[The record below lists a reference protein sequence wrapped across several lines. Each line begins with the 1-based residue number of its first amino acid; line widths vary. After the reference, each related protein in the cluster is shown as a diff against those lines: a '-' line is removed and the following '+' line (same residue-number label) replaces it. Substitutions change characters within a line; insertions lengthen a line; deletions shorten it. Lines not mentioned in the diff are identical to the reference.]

1 MLSALTFG
9 LLPLAAAAAIGTE
22 RAGRSILVQAACL
35 TLLAAD
41 WARAGDAALAQR
53 AWLPDLGE
61 LLYAWGPLA
70 FAGLF
75 GWAWRTARAL

>member
-9 LLPLAAAAAIGTE
+9 LVPLAASAALGME
-22 RAGRSILVQAACL
+22 RAGRSILLQAACL

-41 WARAGDAALAQR
+41 WARAGNAALPHR
-53 AWLPDLGE
+53 ALVPDLGE
-61 LLYAWGPLA
+61 LMFVWGPLA
-70 FAGLF
+70 FAGML